1 MAEPIILGTDP
12 IIPDTNPISDTAPSN
27 PIPSSVLD
35 MQGPFFGTTFGAA
48 PENPEFKLENAL
60 TNLDYEGLSTY
71 LKRNPAAWADV
82 GYAPANVK
90 NLDTSGLERTYNNPN
105 DALARYVYE
114 QILEE
119 PEGSYDFMFGPD
131 GERPS
136 TPETALA
143 AMSQYRNVS
152 FSDASREQAP
162 RDFLLGTAALAMG
175 TAGVTFG
182 APALLAGSVALLGTV
197 ALDAGF
203 RIFSPDSPINQPYLP
218 GTSGKTGALVSSITA
233 GSVPMLA
240 APWTIPARTRVNLGA
255 ETLARNLERWIR
267 TDKTTLSNAA
277 QRLDQGY
284 AQTMSDALVAPRT
297 FINREL
303 SSIGTSAIAGG
314 FVEEYAPEEMGGWKT
329 ALGLSGE
336 LLAPSFIRPVDTLIK
351 VGENLYK
358 RAAGVIKPFGT
369 SLTSEGRASGF
380 FELLVP
386 AMVEAKNIQD
396 PQEAQAYIL
405 SQIQRL
411 RAAQEGVIK
420 TPTGELNAQGKPIYK
435 EDFPITS
442 GLATDDPILSILEAR
457 LVRANPEISG
467 TYSANAAFR
476 NQVLRELSSINDNG
490 ALELRAE
497 YLLKNQEDIL
507 WQSTVNSLTKYEET
521 RQKLV
526 ASGDPFDEGT
536 LFQDFFLNP
545 DNGLFADLS
554 RQRRLLR
561 QAIPTNVKVDDEAL
575 GFLITEFERIK
586 TDLSVG
592 DQAPR
597 LSYGTDLVS
606 LDAALKGLQTRVA
619 GDVEGVED
627 AAFSALNLDLAKVE
641 ETLANSREQ
650 ISNLVA
656 KKTAST
662 TEKPFSVAE
671 QATLNRLNAQLEI
684 DKRKADLL
692 LNQRLNKAEAPAE
705 EAKETTTGEL
715 LTLLSTLDS
724 ALTKA
729 AKPGSNPVHVDSLD
743 SLRTTVLNILRITG
757 DRELASNGVDGVNTK
772 LALTIQDYTNF
783 EQASNNVFAGA
794 FLGDLKRG
802 NFSPEKSMNAMFE
815 ATANTTAV
823 RLQQL
828 DEAVNLLN
836 TFNLENENRPL
847 EAVIGAQETRL
858 AALEGMSPD
867 QRAYAERLEQSIDEG
882 QQGTYQGL
890 DRQSTPA
897 ALAELEGTSPN
908 SIFTQGQLQK
918 LEDLT
923 VNPADHQLSLRGMQR
938 RLLRGLLKT
947 PSFFERTPRLNQD
960 GIPMTKKGSVMGDDG
975 EYMDVDEPVYN
986 YAPTAKFQS
995 FLEENEKPL
1004 KEFFGSIYADM
1015 LDVNKLNENFQT
1027 ALGVIPTVELRRSN
1041 AFFDHMLEKADKDGV
1056 SQYRQPNALITAVIG
1071 TPGIDEQIQRPD
1083 APVVFRQVVNDMLSG
1098 VKDDEDITRGFLQ
1111 AIYNNAFIH
1120 AGGTATGGE
1129 INPKAYFDYLFEPIN
1144 GIQTRGESG
1153 RVPSVM
1159 NILVDEGV
1167 IMEAERLSIRRTL
1180 EALKQIEVA
1189 QQGSQGRF
1197 PALGNKTV
1205 EELTTPE
1212 TLAGRTTQKA
1222 DNLAASFLLSTSGSA
1237 LGTTVYTFLTGGIS
1251 GPGSI
1256 TAAASGQRALRSLFE
1271 KLPLVA
1277 QERLFLDLFQNPE
1290 MMALGLESYNSSG
1303 KLDEI
1308 LTGKK
1313 IKTLYSWFTGAG
1325 LEMGQEEFYE
1335 LFGTKQ
1341 DKVLRREER
1350 TESGVPPM
1358 IPRTTNPRRVAPNI
1372 VPPAEQAPPAPAP
1385 VPLAQAAPPMAP
1397 PAQQVAQAPASA
1409 AQAPASPDQRA
1420 RYAAMFP
1427 NDMASGI
1434 IRQGIGSLG

>member
-1 MAEPIILGTDP
+1 MAEP
-12 IIPDTNPISDTAPSN
+12 IIPDTNPIIPDNNPIQDTAPSN

-35 MQGPFFGTTFGAA
+35 SQGPFFGTTFGAA

-152 FSDASREQAP
+152 FTDAQKEQAP
-162 RDFLLGTAALAMG
+162 RDFLLGTTALAIG
-175 TAGVTFG
+175 TAGVTLG
-182 APALLAGSVALLGTV
+182 APALLAGTVGLLGTV

-218 GTSGKTGALVSSITA
+218 GTPGKTGALISSITA
-233 GSVPMLA
+233 GSAPMIA

-267 TDKTTLSNAA
+267 TDKTTLSSAA

-314 FVEEYAPEEMGGWKT
+314 VVEEYAPEEMGGFKT

-336 LLAPSFIRPVDTLIK
+336 LLAPSFIRPVDTLINI
-351 VGENLYK
+351 GENLYK
-358 RAAGVIKPFGT
+358 RGSGFVRPFGT
-369 SLTSEGRASGF
+369 SLTDEGRASGF

-386 AMVEAKNIQD
+386 AMVEARNIQD

-405 SQIQRL
+405 SQIQQL
-411 RAAQEGVIK
+411 RSAQEGVNR

-457 LVRANPEISG
+457 LVGVNPEISG

-476 NQVLRELSSINDNG
+476 NNVLRELSSLEDNG

-521 RQKLV
+521 REKLV
-526 ASGDPFDEGT
+526 ASGDSFDEGT
-536 LFQDFFLNP
+536 LFQDFFLDP
-545 DNGLFADLS
+545 DKGLFADLN
-554 RQRRLLR
+554 RQRQVLR
-561 QAIPTNVKVDDEAL
+561 KAIPDTVKVDDEAL

-606 LDAALKGLQTRVA
+606 LDASLKGLQARIA

-627 AAFSALNLDLAKVE
+627 AAFSALNLELAKSE
-641 ETLANSREQ
+641 ETLATSREQ

-662 TEKPFSVAE
+662 EEKPFSVAE

-823 RLQQL
+823 RLEQL

-882 QQGTYQGL
+882 QEGTYQGL

-897 ALAELEGTSPN
+897 ALAQLEGTSPN
-908 SIFTQGQLQK
+908 DIFTQGQLQK

-947 PSFFERTPRLNQD
+947 PSYFDRTPRLNQD
-960 GIPMTKKGSVMGDDG
+960 GTPVTKKGSVMGEDG
-975 EYMDVDEPVYN
+975 EYMEVDEPVYN

-1041 AFFDHMLEKADKDGV
+1041 AFFDHMLEKADKEGV
-1056 SQYRQPNALITAVIG
+1056 AQYRQPNALITAVIG
-1071 TPGIDEQIQRPD
+1071 NPGIDEQIQRPD

-1098 VKDDEDITRGFLQ
+1098 VKDNENITGGFLQ

-1120 AGGTATGGE
+1120 AGGTAPGGE
-1129 INPKAYFDYLFEPIN
+1129 INPEAYFDYLFEPIN

-1189 QQGSQGRF
+1189 QQNSQGRF

-1212 TLAGRTTQKA
+1212 TLVGRTTKKA
-1222 DNLAASFLLSTSGSA
+1222 DNIAASFLLSTSGSA
-1237 LGTTVYTFLTGGIS
+1237 IGTSVYTFLTGGIS

-1350 TESGVPPM
+1350 TESGAPPM
-1358 IPRTTNPRRVAPNI
+1358 IPRTVNPRRVNPNI
-1372 VPPAEQAPPAPAP
+1372 VPPAEPVTTAP
-1385 VPLAQAAPPMAP
+1385 VPLVQAAPPMAP

-1409 AQAPASPDQRA
+1409 DQRS

-1434 IRQGIGSLG
+1434 IRQGIGSLPT